1 MAEAKRT
8 AAGGASGSSILP
20 TETPQASQGE
30 GSAPLVDWG
39 EVRRFLD
46 LIGRGGGEERL
57 VLAVFPPSE
66 GPCIH
71 LAGTLDAAHRAE
83 VERTLRR
90 HPTHALGLVINPAAP
105 QPADWGAR
113 PEEQRGDGSPRV
125 WGASN
130 RHISGAVGG
139 WVECDGG
146 LPIEGQERLP
156 ELAGLPEPTLTVW
169 SGGKSLHQ
177 YWLTRQRERLAAE
190 AFRPLQ
196 RGLKVAIEEVSPA
209 AGADGAVSNPARVM
223 RLPGGLHPKTGDRC
237 RIHSS
242 NGPRYGA
249 EELEQLIPAAATS
262 ASSTSSSSGSSSP
275 WSPPSMGSGLGWFDR
290 RTPQQQEELAVAML
304 RHAPLRTEAGKGVY
318 GECFG
323 ILAGLVHQFGPDT
336 AAAIC
341 DRAGW
346 RSAAWDPASRV
357 HGIGAS
363 DQQAGIGKLI
373 AVARGNGWRHPLAE
387 EEERLVAEFPA
398 IEEPT
403 AAAVVITEEAGG
415 TSSSSPPRKGRITF
429 AQRWGAMEA
438 AADRMAASEEPGVR
452 VAAEL
457 AETASELEL
466 RLSRRDL
473 ETLLEQAQR
482 RLRPGAAP
490 ILPGGRFRVR
500 PALWAVEGLVR
511 HGLNL
516 LTGAPGAGKTRF
528 ALGCAAAWLKGESSF
543 LGLDLPE
550 AKPVEERELL
560 VVGPDQ
566 DLTDWVVAL
575 EPLGLATRIDGE
587 EVALHPRVTLHS
599 METGILLDGD
609 GLATVRRWCD
619 QHPGGLV
626 VADCLAQLLPSG
638 ADEDKAGAAR
648 PVHALA
654 EALGS
659 CWGLLLHHTRKAAG
673 RERNVG
679 IGSARGSS
687 AIEAAVSR
695 VLSLGLLHRKEGGEW
710 VAMEGD
716 DRRELIS
723 TKRGGPTVH
732 LVVRSDANGIWHNE
746 GSAEELRRQERRQ
759 SALGNLTE
767 QQREILAVLEE
778 ATGQSL
784 VTRAV
789 VEGLGDD
796 WQADREAGGKR
807 AAMVRK
813 VLRRLGDLGLVETSL
828 VGNERCYRLAAAT
841 SSSSPSGFLEIDA
854 EPEGGAYESPER
866 LADLREERI
875 PQHVREER
883 DADRLWEAQHRRRTE
898 QEEHAL
904 ELAALVGEEQLAP
917 AHLPRPALTLKTR
930 PPVPEVGEEIELAN
944 GHNGWVGGWIVE
956 RVTDKELIV
965 RREGSRKTATRR
977 LDASPPK
984 WRRPDPTRQQQTLLL
999 AA

>member
-1 MAEAKRT
+1 MTEAKRT
-8 AAGGASGSSILP
+8 PAGGASVDSILP
-20 TETPQASQGE
+20 TETPQASRGE
-30 GSAPLVDWG
+30 GSAPLVDWE

-57 VLAVFPPSE
+57 VLAVFPPEE

-90 HPTHALGLVINPAAP
+90 HPSHALGLVVNPAAP
-105 QPADWGAR
+105 QPADWGSR
-113 PEEQRGDGSPRV
+113 PDEKRKDRSPKV

-130 RHISGAVGG
+130 RHIRGAVGG

-146 LPIEGQERLP
+146 LPIEEQEKLP
-156 ELAGLPEPTLTVW
+156 ALAGLPEPTLTIW

-177 YWLTRQRERLAAE
+177 YWLARGGELLATE
-190 AFRPLQ
+190 TFRPLQ
-196 RGLKVAIEEVSPA
+196 RGLKAAFEESSPE
-209 AGADGAVSNPARVM
+209 AGADGVVSNPARVM
-223 RLPGGLHPKTGDRC
+223 RLPGGLHPKTGHRC
-237 RIHSS
+237 RIHTS
-242 NGPRYGA
+242 NGPRYGV
-249 EELEQLIPAAATS
+249 EELEQLIPATATS
-262 ASSTSSSSGSSSP
+262 PSSSSSSSSSP
-275 WSPPSMGSGLGWFDR
+275 WSPPSMGSGSSWFDR
-290 RTPQQQEELAVAML
+290 RTPLQQEELAVEML

-318 GECFG
+318 ADCFA

-341 DRAGW
+341 ERAGW
-346 RSAAWDPASRV
+346 RSAAWDPASKV

-373 AVARGNGWRHPLAE
+373 SVARAGGWRHPLAV
-387 EEERLVAEFPA
+387 EEERLAAEFPA
-398 IEEPT
+398 IEEP
-403 AAAVVITEEAGG
+403 AAVVITEADGG
-415 TSSSSPPRKGRITF
+415 TSSSTPPRKERLTF

-482 RLRPGAAP
+482 RLRPASAP

-528 ALGCAAAWLKGESSF
+528 ALGCAAAWLKGESSW
-543 LGLDLPE
+543 LGLGLEDG
-550 AKPVEERELL
+550 KPIEERELL
-560 VVGPDQ
+560 VIGPDQ

-575 EPLGLATRIDGE
+575 EPLGLATRLDGE
-587 EVALHPRVTLHS
+587 EVELHPRVTLHP
-599 METGILLDGD
+599 METGFLLDAD

-638 ADEDKAGAAR
+638 ADEDKASAAR

-673 RERNVG
+673 KERNVG
-679 IGSARGSS
+679 IGAARGSS

-710 VAMEGD
+710 VALEGD

-732 LVVRSDANGIWHNE
+732 LIVRSDASGIWHNE

-767 QQREILAVLEE
+767 LQQEVLAALETAPDRLTTRKVWE
-778 ATGQSL
+778 AMGK
-784 VTRAV
+784 
-789 VEGLGDD
+789 D
-796 WQADREAGGKR
+796 WEEDKASGGAGS
-807 AAMVRK
+807 ALLRK
-813 VLRRLGDLGLVETSL
+813 VLRRLGDLGLVETTL
-828 VGNERCYRLAAAT
+828 EGKERSYRLVA
-841 SSSSPSGFLEIDA
+841 SSSSTGIEE
-854 EPEGGAYESPER
+854 EPEGGEYESPER

-883 DADRLWEAQHRRRTE
+883 DADRLWEAQHRQRTE
-898 QEEHAL
+898 REAELLGQTAL
-904 ELAALVGEEQLAP
+904 EEPEAP
-917 AHLPRPALTLKTR
+917 HVLTLKVGR
-930 PPVPEVGEEIELAN
+930 PEVGEEVELAN
-944 GHNGWVGGWIVE
+944 GYGGWSGGWRVE
-956 RVTDKELIV
+956 KLTEKTIHMK
-965 RREGSRKTATRR
+965 REGSGKAVSRR
-977 LDASPPK
+977 LDANPPA